1 MKKELI
7 TCISCPLGCDVEF
20 EVAEGEIK
28 NTEGNRCS
36 KGKEYVSNEYFN
48 PTRVLPTTVRVAGG
62 VLPLI
67 PVKTEEA
74 IPKELL
80 EVAMR
85 ELAKVELQAP
95 VKLGDVVIENI
106 LDTEVNVV
114 ATRDLAKR

>member
-1 MKKELI
+1 MKQELI
-7 TCISCPLGCDVEF
+7 TCISCPVGCDVEF
-20 EVAEGEIK
+20 EVVEDEIK
-28 NTEGNRCS
+28 SIEGNRCP
-36 KGKEYVSNEYFN
+36 KGKKYVRNEYFN
-48 PTRVLPTTVRVAGG
+48 PTRVLPTTVRVTGG
-62 VLPLI
+62 VLPLV

-80 EVAMR
+80 EVAMK

-114 ATRDLAKR
+114 ATRDLAKK